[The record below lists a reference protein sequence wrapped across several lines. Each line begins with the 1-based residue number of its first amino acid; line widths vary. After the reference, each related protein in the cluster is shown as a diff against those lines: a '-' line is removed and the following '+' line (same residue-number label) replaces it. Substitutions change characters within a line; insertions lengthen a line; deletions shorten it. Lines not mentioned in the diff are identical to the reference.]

1 MNLFQV
7 IVWKVTYVYTYLQIT
22 NYQSSFR
29 IFITYIHT
37 LRIVFAFVWSDCTW
51 GWKSKFSLVSFFIKP
66 RVRVYLYVAYSDSS
80 FYYNQSFI
88 YYFHV
93 KRKRWKTKSSSNPFW
108 YVTSYSTHILFT
120 SRISEWK
127 LLRFPA
133 TTM

>member
-1 MNLFQV
+1 MKGHICIHV
-7 IVWKVTYVYTYLQIT
+7 ST
-22 NYQSSFR
+22 NYKLSVIIQN
-29 IFITYIHT
+29 IHYIHT
-37 LRIVFAFVWSDCTW
+37 HAQNSVCLCLKWLHVGLKEQIQSCFF
-51 GWKSKFSLVSFFIKP
+51 FFIKP